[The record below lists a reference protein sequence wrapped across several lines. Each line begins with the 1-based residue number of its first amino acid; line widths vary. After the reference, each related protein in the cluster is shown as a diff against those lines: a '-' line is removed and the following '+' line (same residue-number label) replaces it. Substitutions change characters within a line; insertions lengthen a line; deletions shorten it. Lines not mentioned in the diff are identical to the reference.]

1 MSKRKKAPRNNVI
14 RLLEKHNVAYTAYE
28 LPAEKLGAQETA
40 RRLNVPPERVFK
52 TIVVTRGGR
61 GKPILAVVSAVQE
74 VDLKA
79 VARAVDEKKVAL
91 PTQKE
96 AERITGLQA
105 GGISPLALLSRG
117 FTVVLECER
126 AGRGLPAHLRRAT
139 GVEHPHGRGRLR
151 QTHPRP
157 NCPHRKA
164 ACGHFRTIKK
174 S

>member
-14 RLLEKHNVAYTAYE
+14 RLLEKHNVAYSAYE

-61 GKPILAVVSAVQE
+61 GKPILAMVSAVQE

-79 VARAVDEKKVAL
+79 VARAVDEKKVSL

-117 FTVVLECER
+117 FTVVLDTS
-126 AGRGLPAHLRRAT
+126 AQDADYLHISGGQRGLNIRMGVDDFVKLTRARIA
-139 GVEHPHGRGRLR
+139 PIGRPLAGISE
-151 QTHPRP
+151 P
-157 NCPHRKA
+157 
-164 ACGHFRTIKK
+164 
-174 S
+174 